1 MKKRKRFLTG
11 DECSPFRRIERIMK
25 ITAFILL
32 ASTMM
37 VSASLYSQGTKMTL
51 KFREISYAE
60 LFQEIESQTEFRF
73 VFSSSKLDPAQKV
86 GIDVEKKTLDE
97 ILDKT
102 LPEGVTYEIIDR
114 YVVITNANG
123 KKSPATILQ
132 QNVVSGKVTDD
143 TGQPLPGVTVVI
155 KGTTQGTVSNADG
168 NYSLTGIPANATLVF
183 SFVGMQTQEVAV
195 GNKTVINISMKID
208 AIGIEE
214 VIAVGYGTQRKSDL
228 TGAIYSVKT
237 EKLQEMPNTNILQ
250 GLQGTVPGLVVTNTE
265 SAPGASPQLR
275 IRGENSLSASN
286 NPLIILDGIPFEG
299 NLNEISTN
307 DVESVNVLKD
317 ASASA
322 IYGAR
327 AANGVIIITTK
338 RGEQGKAR
346 IDYRGYFG
354 IQNAE
359 KKLDMMDGDQY
370 FQLKKDIA
378 KNQGNVTDFS
388 PEKILNSAELP
399 QYYAGTIT
407 DWQNMVLRTG
417 LQQEHNIS
425 ISGGSDKTLYY
436 TSLNYLDQEG
446 IIEYTGMKRVSLRS
460 NLDHT
465 INDWLKTGVNI
476 QLTNK
481 DLGGSVF
488 SHKGDFA
495 GKLPDFADAL
505 RISPYGKVKDET
517 GRYTHYPEF
526 PNTFYNFTNP
536 FANDGTTADNV
547 TKRAIVNL
555 YGEINFPFLEGLS
568 YRMNYGIDYNNQEI
582 GYYWPSYTYYGN
594 QFRGVA
600 ETNNNNEERWTWEN
614 ILKYTKDIQEHHI
627 DFTGLFSREGFERK
641 TYQQIGRGF
650 VNDDN
655 LYHYVQSADSKE
667 IYSTLTETDLVSYM
681 ARINYN
687 YNNKYFFN
695 ATARADGYSGF
706 GENNKYGFFPSVA
719 ISWIPTQEGFFQN
732 SASLKV
738 IDYIKVRASLGE
750 NGNMGINPYQT
761 LDAYRT
767 ASYVFGN
774 NPTTVNGFML
784 NTVGNPDL
792 KWETTITFNA
802 GIDFAVLDNRIS
814 GSMDYYQSHTKDL
827 LMTRQVPVMN
837 GYTTI
842 WYNVG
847 KTENKGFEFN
857 LNTVN
862 VKSGDFEWS
871 SNFNFSANR
880 DKIVDLRG
888 DGKNDLANNWFIGEP
903 LRVYYNYK
911 RIGIWQTGET
921 TAGTHMPTAKPG
933 FTKLADITGDGKLT
947 ADDRVIL
954 GSMLPSWI
962 GGMTNNFTYGN
973 WSLSVYINT
982 VQDILKADN
991 MGGISGT
998 YMDLPYWREDR
1009 PNNEFPARGIT
1020 EPVAYGVYRDAS
1032 YVRIK
1037 DVSLSYNFPAK
1048 SLDKLGV
1055 SNLKLYVSG
1064 KNLYTFTDWLG
1075 YDPEAASVE
1084 GPYPNARTMVF
1095 GVNLGL

>member
-1 MKKRKRFLTG
+1 
-11 DECSPFRRIERIMK
+11 
-25 ITAFILL
+25 
-32 ASTMM
+32 
-37 VSASLYSQGTKMTL
+37 
-51 KFREISYAE
+51 
-60 LFQEIESQTEFRF
+60 
-73 VFSSSKLDPAQKV
+73 
-86 GIDVEKKTLDE
+86 
-97 ILDKT
+97 
-102 LPEGVTYEIIDR
+102 
-114 YVVITNANG
+114 
-123 KKSPATILQ
+123 
-132 QNVVSGKVTDD
+132 
-143 TGQPLPGVTVVI
+143 
-155 KGTTQGTVSNADG
+155 
-168 NYSLTGIPANATLVF
+168 
-183 SFVGMQTQEVAV
+183 
-195 GNKTVINISMKID
+195 
-208 AIGIEE
+208 
-214 VIAVGYGTQRKSDL
+214 
-228 TGAIYSVKT
+228 
-237 EKLQEMPNTNILQ
+237 
-250 GLQGTVPGLVVTNTE
+250 VVTNTE

-299 NLNEISTN
+299 NLNEISTY

-317 ASASA
+317 ASAAA

-338 RGEQGKAR
+338 RGEKGKAQ
-346 IDYRGYFG
+346 ISYRGYFG
-354 IQNAE
+354 VQGAE
-359 KKLDMMDGDQY
+359 NKLDMMDGDQY
-370 FQLKKDIA
+370 FQLKVDIA

-388 PEKILNSAELP
+388 PERILNSNELP
-399 QYYAGTIT
+399 QYRAGTTT

-446 IIEYTGMKRVSLRS
+446 IMVYTGMKRVSLRS

-488 SHKGDFA
+488 SHVGEFA

-505 RISPYGKVKDET
+505 RISPYGKVREET
-517 GRYTHYPEF
+517 GRYTHFPEF

-555 YGEINFPFLEGLS
+555 YGEIAFPFLKGLS

-582 GYYWPSYTYYGN
+582 GYYWPSYTYYGTQN
-594 QFRGVA
+594 RGVA

-614 ILKYTKDIQEHHI
+614 ILKYTKDIMNHHV
-627 DFTGLFSREGFERK
+627 DFTGLFSREGFGRK

-667 IYSTLTETDLVSYM
+667 IFSNLTETDMVSYM
-681 ARINYN
+681 ARVNYN
-687 YNNKYFFN
+687 FSNKYFFN
-695 ATARADGYSGF
+695 ATARMDGYSGF

-719 ISWIPTQEGFFQN
+719 VGWIPTQEGFFQN
-732 SASLKV
+732 SASLKF
-738 IDYIKVRASLGE
+738 IDYLKIRGSLGE

-761 LDAYRT
+761 LDAFRT

-774 NPTTVNGFML
+774 NPATVNGFML

-792 KWETTITFNA
+792 KWETTVTFNA
-802 GIDFAVLDNRIS
+802 GIDFAVLGNRIS

-842 WYNVG
+842 WYNIG

-862 VKSGDFEWS
+862 VKSGDFNWT
-871 SNFNFSANR
+871 SNFNFSLNR
-880 DKIVDLRG
+880 DKIVELRG
-888 DGKNDLANNWFIGEP
+888 DGKNDLANSWFIGEP

-911 RIGIWQTGET
+911 RIGIWQTGDNI
-921 TAGTHMPTAKPG
+921 AGSHMPTAKPG

-947 ADDRVIL
+947 ADDRIVL
-954 GSMLPSWI
+954 GSRLPDWV
-962 GGMTNNFTYGN
+962 GGMTNIFSYGN
-973 WSLSVYINT
+973 WALSVYINT
-982 VQDILKADN
+982 VQGILKQDN
-991 MGGISGT
+991 VGGISGT
-998 YMDLPYWREDR
+998 YIDLPYWREDR
-1009 PNNEFPARGIT
+1009 PSNEFPARGIT
-1020 EPVAYGVYRDAS
+1020 EPVAYGTYRDAS

-1037 DVSLSYNFPAK
+1037 DTSLSYSFPAE
-1048 SLDKLGV
+1048 SLEKYGIA
-1055 SNLKLYVSG
+1055 NLKLYLSG

-1084 GPYPNARTMVF
+1084 GPYPNSRTIVF
-1095 GVNLGL
+1095 GINLGF